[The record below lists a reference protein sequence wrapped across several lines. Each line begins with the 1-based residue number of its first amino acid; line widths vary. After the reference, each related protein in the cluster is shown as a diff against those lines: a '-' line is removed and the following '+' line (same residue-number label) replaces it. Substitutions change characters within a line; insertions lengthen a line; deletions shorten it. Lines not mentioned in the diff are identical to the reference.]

1 MPVVLPAP
9 DTGLRQPA
17 EQTAWTA
24 PSPSCRIVVEWVTT
38 TGVLPVNDRTA
49 HHAHHPPGTRGR
61 EVTSLA
67 SSPVSLVSAH
77 AWTWRDPATL
87 AVSAAPGTSRS
98 PAVPVAAMPAPARIR
113 MCGGDHVTPTCFP
126 GRNVMVEP
134 TGVTQ
139 KRRSHVDP

>member
-38 TGVLPVNDRTA
+38 VGVLPVNDRTA
-49 HHAHHPPGTRGR
+49 HHACHPPGTRAR

-67 SSPVSLVSAH
+67 SSPVSCLRPREDLAGPGH
-77 AWTWRDPATL
+77 ARRL
-87 AVSAAPGTSRS
+87 RGTRHL
-98 PAVPVAAMPAPARIR
+98 PE
-113 MCGGDHVTPTCFP
+113 P
-126 GRNVMVEP
+126 GRPGGRHAGSGEDQNV
-134 TGVTQ
+134 
-139 KRRSHVDP
+139 R